1 VRRRRGFTL
10 IEVLVALVIVAF
22 GMGAALKALTSAADS
37 TARLREKTFAAW
49 IGLNQL
55 ATERLGTGVQK
66 SGSQEAEVEY
76 AGSRWHWQQT
86 IEDMEVPGLKRITVR
101 VRHSD
106 QKGKIDKNADTS
118 SSSKSS
124 SPQDAD
130 WLATVVGFRGDSLEY
145 PQSELAGWDDAGNAQ
160 QAPSPTP
167 NTPGQLPGQ
176 SPTPTPAPTPGQ
188 SPFQTDTPPT
198 TP

>member
-1 VRRRRGFTL
+1 VSTQRGFTL

-55 ATERLGTGVQK
+55 ATERLGAGNQK
-66 SGSQEAEVEY
+66 TTSQEAELDY

-101 VRHSD
+101 VRHSNL
-106 QKGKIDKNADTS
+106 KGKLDADSDKS
-118 SSSKSS
+118 SSSEAANS
-124 SPQDAD
+124 QDED

-145 PQSELAGWDDAGNAQ
+145 PQSELSGWDDAGNGQ
-160 QAPSPTP
+160 QNPSPTP
-167 NTPGQLPGQ
+167 GAPGQPPNQTPGPI
-176 SPTPTPAPTPGQ
+176 PGQ
-188 SPFQTDTPPT
+188 SPFQPATPT
-198 TP
+198 TTP

>member
-1 VRRRRGFTL
+1 MNARRGFTL

-55 ATERLGTGVQK
+55 ATERLGTGVK
-66 SGSQEAEVEY
+66 TTGSQEAEIDY

-86 IEDMEVPGLKRITVR
+86 MEDMEVPGLKRITVR
-101 VRHSD
+101 VRHSN
-106 QKGKIDKNADTS
+106 QKGTIEAGSDKS
-118 SSSKSS
+118 SSSTTSN
-124 SPQDAD
+124 PQDED

-145 PQSELAGWDDAGNAQ
+145 PQSELTGWDDAGSAQ
-160 QAPSPTP
+160 QNPSPAP
-167 NTPGQLPGQ
+167 GGPGQPPSQ
-176 SPTPTPAPTPGQ
+176 APPPVPGQ
-188 SPFQTDTPPT
+188 SPFQAGEPT
-198 TP
+198 TTP

>member
-1 VRRRRGFTL
+1 L

-55 ATERLGTGVQK
+55 ATERLGTGVQTT
-66 SGSQEAEVEY
+66 GNQEAEIEY

-101 VRHSD
+101 VRHSNL
-106 QKGKIDKNADTS
+106 KGKIDADSDQSTS
-118 SSSKSS
+118 AKSSK
-124 SPQDAD
+124 PQDED

-145 PQSELAGWDDAGNAQ
+145 PQSELTGWDDAGNAQ
-160 QAPSPTP
+160 QNPSL
-167 NTPGQLPGQ
+167 TPGAPGQ
-176 SPTPTPAPTPGQ
+176 PPGQPPVQPVTPTPTPTPTR
-188 SPFQTDTPPT
+188 
-198 TP
+198 